1 MEQNIYKALMV
12 KNSTHTNVVV
22 AAKKEVL
29 TVDQFINKLLKKY
42 EKDNS

>member
-22 AAKKEVL
+22 EAKKLSL
-29 TVDQFINKLLKKY
+29 TVDQFINQLLKQY
-42 EKDNS
+42 EKNNS